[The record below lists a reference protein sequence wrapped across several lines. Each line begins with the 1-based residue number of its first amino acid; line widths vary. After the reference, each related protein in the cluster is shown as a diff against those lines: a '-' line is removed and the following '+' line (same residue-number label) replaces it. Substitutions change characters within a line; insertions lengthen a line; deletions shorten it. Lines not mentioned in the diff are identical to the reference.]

1 MPKPQSVPAD
11 PGRNV
16 SPFTLKDMN
25 CRFAR
30 GFQARRSVAAGR
42 ETIRSSGSLM

>member
-1 MPKPQSVPAD
+1 MPKPHSVPAD
-11 PGRNV
+11 PGQNV
-16 SPFTLKDMN
+16 SPFKAMN
-25 CRFAR
+25 GRFAR